1 MQSALILY
9 CQVPN
14 IIKKIRSE
22 YDDHNL
28 PAHITLTYLINN
40 DYKKILAILE
50 KQKKFKVILD
60 KVIIDDNIIALKMSD
75 TSKINNLIEKI
86 NNFDNKLPKSGF
98 HLSLAYKRK
107 YKLDNVIKDEIIS
120 KIKLP
125 IEVNIEKIWLM
136 KRNKSL
142 GQDWYR
148 SKTIFLL

>member
-1 MQSALILY
+1 MQSALLLY
-9 CQVPN
+9 CRVPS

-40 DYKKILAILE
+40 DYKKILPILE
-50 KQKKFKVILD
+50 KQKKFKIILD
-60 KVIIDDNIIALKMSD
+60 KVIISDDIIALKMSD

-86 NNFDNKLPKSGF
+86 NNSVDKLPKSGF

-107 YKLDNVIKDEIIS
+107 CKLDNVIKDEIIS

-125 IEVNIEKIWLM
+125 IEINIEKIWLM
-136 KRNKSL
+136 KRNKCL